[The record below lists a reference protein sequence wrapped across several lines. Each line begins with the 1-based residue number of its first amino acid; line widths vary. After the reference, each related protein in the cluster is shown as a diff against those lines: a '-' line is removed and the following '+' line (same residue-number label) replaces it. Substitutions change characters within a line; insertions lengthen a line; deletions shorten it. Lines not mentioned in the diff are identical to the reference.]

1 MTEEETIPIEFDEAM
16 FGRNVS
22 TSLLREDIMRCMEM
36 REIGSRQILVYMGY
50 LYKYLKETNRAEYV
64 SFVDPNKIPAA
75 QDGSTSS
82 QHIANQ
88 LKASN
93 GDSICLIPYNTG
105 GVRTYLCMR
114 GNPKRP
120 TFKQLTGNLKQQGCV
135 ECGYCVM
142 RYMKEIVECED
153 LQLERKFAG
162 CVKNQYYTQTQYDD
176 VRIEW
181 SEFVYSY
188 LK

>member
-22 TSLLREDIMRCMEM
+22 TSLLREDAMRCMEM

-64 SFVDPNKIPAA
+64 SFVDPNKIPAT

-105 GVRTYLCMR
+105 
-114 GNPKRP
+114 
-120 TFKQLTGNLKQQGCV
+120 
-135 ECGYCVM
+135 
-142 RYMKEIVECED
+142 
-153 LQLERKFAG
+153 LQ
-162 CVKNQYYTQTQYDD
+162 V
-176 VRIEW
+176 V
-181 SEFVYSY
+181 
-188 LK
+188 

>member
-1 MTEEETIPIEFDEAM
+1 MPCKFLYSYVVRLMTEEETIPIEFDKAM

-22 TSLLREDIMRCMEM
+22 TSLLRDYVMRCMEM

-50 LYKYLKETNRAEYV
+50 LYKYLKETNRVEYV

-105 GVRTYLCMR
+105 
-114 GNPKRP
+114 
-120 TFKQLTGNLKQQGCV
+120 
-135 ECGYCVM
+135 
-142 RYMKEIVECED
+142 
-153 LQLERKFAG
+153 LQ
-162 CVKNQYYTQTQYDD
+162 V
-176 VRIEW
+176 V
-181 SEFVYSY
+181 
-188 LK
+188 